1 MAPPPLQR
9 LRPSTTI
16 TASIPRIRQILNS
29 FLPDHLP
36 ILTKAQ
42 MERSLRMTE
51 RMNIKRVKEG
61 KPVRKRRAPAAVL
74 VPLCTVNNE
83 PAILFTL
90 RSATLSSHAGQ
101 ISFPGGHADCVGKE
115 REDPVVTAT
124 RETKEE
130 LLGHDALL
138 PDPDAAYD
146 FDEDMEILGQTG
158 PVPALTGNM
167 VTPIIGALTLD
178 IPSDDAIHHIF
189 PGNPGEVDEVFAV
202 SVAKLLEGETAEE
215 LKRLGAMGPV
225 FPLPNDKEK
234 MIWGLTAIV
243 LRPIL
248 HQVLKPA
255 GFVSPSIS
263 ITDQTSKL

>member
-1 MAPPPLQR
+1 M
-9 LRPSTTI
+9 
-16 TASIPRIRQILNS
+16 
-29 FLPDHLP
+29 
-36 ILTKAQ
+36 
-42 MERSLRMTE
+42 
-51 RMNIKRVKEG
+51 
-61 KPVRKRRAPAAVL
+61 RKRLPAAVL
-74 VPLCTVNNE
+74 VPLCTIDNE

-101 ISFPGGHADCVGKE
+101 ISFPGGHADCVDEE
-115 REDPVVTAT
+115 REDPVVTAI

-138 PDPDAAYD
+138 LPDLDPIYD

-158 PVPALTGNM
+158 PVPAITGNM

-178 IPSDDAIHHIF
+178 IPSHDAIRNIF
-189 PGNPGEVDEVFAV
+189 PGNPGEVDKVFAV
-202 SVAKLLEGETAEE
+202 SVAKLLEGETSEE
-215 LKRLGAMGPV
+215 LKRLGTTGPA
-225 FPLPNDKEK
+225 FPLPNSDGGQEK
-234 MIWGLTAIV
+234 IWGLTAIV

-248 HQVLKPA
+248 HHVLRPA